1 MSAPSLPSA
10 RLQVRLVRLTQTV
23 LPFFKDDLKSSN
35 EMLTLLVPLT
45 TDDHAFFVEPAC
57 SASLTP
63 IYDPSILQA
72 ALPSTLFLP
81 PGTAPPKSAPAIVVI
96 VCGGNSMSLDT
107 LALWEADFKGKGL
120 GEVTV
125 LKAGKET
132 VIQATP

>member
-1 MSAPSLPSA
+1 MLWLPSA
-10 RLQVRLVRLTQTV
+10 RLQVRSARLS
-23 LPFFKDDLKSSN
+23 LPSPSTLIFQLDRVTDLALACDP
-35 EMLTLLVPLT
+35 E

-72 ALPSTLFLP
+72 ALPSTPLLS

-125 LKAGKET
+125 LKSGKET
-132 VIQATP
+132 VLPATA